1 MSNQENQEKEKIF
14 EAVKVAYKALDDK
27 MALDIKV
34 IDTVGTSPLADYF
47 LVASAGNS
55 SQLRAMAEAV
65 EEELHKKCGVEKTHI
80 EGVATK
86 SWLLLDFN
94 FIVVHLFNEED
105 REFYDIENLWKDAE
119 YVDES
124 LLN

>member
-1 MSNQENQEKEKIF
+1 MSNQDNQDKEKIF

-55 SQLRAMAEAV
+55 SQLRAMAEIV

-86 SWLLLDFN
+86 SWILLDFN

-124 LLN
+124 LLS